1 MKALIRKE
9 IRLLF
14 ASSGVAVAMDALLP
28 GAALF
33 VVMTAARE
41 RVLDVSQASVDP
53 FALFAIFSFGLS
65 SMFLSLTGP
74 IALLERTTGI
84 LDTQLAL
91 VGSPRPI
98 LAAKVAVLVGLASAS
113 VAFWTLVGLA
123 CSLFTGARFVGEGAS
138 GRALLVVTV
147 VFPLSIALLSAVHVF
162 VGTVF
167 PKVASLASLVL
178 FVVTF
183 TVFANLAALTASVT
197 VAAAVD
203 LVATLIVM
211 AVVLACVFW
220 FMGLVPRERLL
231 GS

>member
-9 IRLLF
+9 IRLLVE
-14 ASSGVAVAMDALLP
+14 SSGVAVALDTLLP
-28 GAALF
+28 GVALF
-33 VVMTAARE
+33 VVMTAAKGRI
-41 RVLDVSQASVDP
+41 LASSPAGVDA

-113 VAFWTLVGLA
+113 VAFWTLVGLG
-123 CSLFTGARFVGEGAS
+123 SSRITGAAFVGEGAG
-138 GRALLVVTV
+138 GRALLVVAV
-147 VFPLSIALLSAVHVF
+147 VFPLSIALLSSVHVL

-183 TVFANLAALTASVT
+183 AVFANLATLSASVT
-197 VAAAVD
+197 RAAVMD
-203 LVATLIVM
+203 LVAMLVSM
-211 AVVLACVFW
+211 AAVLAGVIW